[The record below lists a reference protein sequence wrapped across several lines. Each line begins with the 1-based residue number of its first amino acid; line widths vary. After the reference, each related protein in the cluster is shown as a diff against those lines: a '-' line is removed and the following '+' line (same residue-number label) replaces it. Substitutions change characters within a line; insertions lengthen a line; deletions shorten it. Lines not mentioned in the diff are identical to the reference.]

1 MKPAASACTW
11 RGRLSL
17 LVVLTALPAMGQG
30 YPLRHQQ
37 TLTQQHISEYLLGG
51 DLSMESLVLTEN
63 NPVTAAL
70 TIMGGRL
77 CLFSISNSCFYYDRT
92 TGLLTFNVQLKNA
105 LGGNLL
111 TDYLMSA
118 QQDRPVAFSETRGFR
133 HVCAANLVGTCG
145 SGTIVEGTQ
154 QCLSATL
161 TSRTR
166 YCTCTS
172 NGAGSPTFA
181 WQNNLGDVGDTTTC
195 PEVTP

>member
-1 MKPAASACTW
+1 M
-11 RGRLSL
+11 RHFIVLMVL
-17 LVVLTALPAMGQG
+17 LPCVAFAQWSNA
-30 YPLRHQQ
+30 QQ
-37 TLTQQHISEYLLGG
+37 AGGLTQQRISEYLLGG

-63 NPVTAAL
+63 NPATAAL

-92 TGLLTFNVQLKNA
+92 TGLLTFNVQLKNV

-133 HVCAANLVGTCG
+133 HVCAASLVGTCG

-154 QCLSATL
+154 QCLLATL

-172 NGAGSPTFA
+172 DGAASPTYA
-181 WQNNLGDVGDTTTC
+181 WANSLGDVGDATTC